1 MGWMIF
7 VSIVMMIGFWLIG
20 YQMGYSKAIGSGRVV
35 IEKLK

>member
-7 VSIVMMIGFWLIG
+7 VSIVLIVGSYLIG
-20 YQMGYSKAIGSGRVV
+20 YQMGYSKALGSGRVV